1 MNVSRI
7 SLTSIPE
14 HQSEINS
21 ESQNASIEGFWH
33 NSDISQS
40 IHAARIERTLREM
53 PIAPRQHIQPVQQQ
67 PAPIIR
73 TAKNFFY
80 KASMVC
86 GVLALPSFA
95 FVAFGVV
102 GLVVPAALFLACV
115 VFAFLAGKPTPEVEA
130 AREQRAIQNAV
141 YDPR

>member
-1 MNVSRI
+1 MNVSRV

-21 ESQNASIEGFWH
+21 ESQNASIEGSWH
-33 NSDISQS
+33 SSDISES
-40 IHAARIERTLREM
+40 IHAARIERALREM
-53 PIAPRQHIQPVQQQ
+53 PVAPRQHIQPVQQQ
-67 PAPIIR
+67 PAPVVR

-95 FVAFGVV
+95 FIALGVV
-102 GLVVPAALFLACV
+102 GLAVPAALFLACA
-115 VFAFLAGKPTPEVEA
+115 VFALLAGKPTPEVEA
-130 AREQRAIQNAV
+130 AREQRAIQNAI